1 MGSFR
6 LAPYIGIA
14 LERFSSTPYQTL
26 WKQFAPKWARC
37 LVSAEKAVG
46 ETAAREEWIS
56 YLALCASPYDVK
68 PSEFLRSLG
77 DWRDI
82 VREIGEHQ
90 AKPPTR
96 PASDT
101 LNQLG
106 L

>member
-1 MGSFR
+1 MSGFK

-14 LERFSSTPYQTL
+14 LERFASTSYQTI

-46 ETAAREEWIS
+46 ETTAREEWIS
-56 YLALCASPYDVK
+56 YLSLCASPYDVK

-77 DWRDI
+77 DWHAI
-82 VREIGEHQ
+82 VKEIGEYQ
-90 AKPPTR
+90 AKPSAR
-96 PASDT
+96 PAGET
-101 LNQLG
+101 LDQLG